1 MSADPLITDECVFVT
16 GVQAI
21 RSPRWPFSRDQFYKL
36 VNRGLIHRHYA
47 YEGARPV
54 YRVDQIDSIFAKA
67 TVIKS
72 GDQGGGQNDHE
83 NQETNENKVLNGKS
97 GAGGA
102 HLTLVFTNQD

>member
-54 YRVDQIDSIFAKA
+54 YKVAQIDAIFAVA
-67 TVIKS
+67 S
-72 GDQGGGQNDHE
+72 GPDSGGQGGGQNDLE
-83 NQETNENKVLNGKS
+83 NPETTKNNNLNDKS

-102 HLTLVFTNQD
+102 HLKLVFTNQE